1 MHSTLLTALS
11 RFGPPV
17 FTLFLVL
24 GLSISTLQLRHA
36 EQLSTWFCF
45 FIPAQIFLNW
55 IQFLRNKS
63 HVHITQ
69 ENFPGYKY
77 RFPTLW
83 KLSTEQTT
91 KGPYGLD
98 DQEAASLKA
107 EYKDCFSCDLHVPTR
122 SHHCP
127 YCRRCIYILDHHCFF
142 LGHCVGRNNLRYFL
156 VFCLYA
162 AIGCAVGVY
171 HLMMEMKNYRAIPSR
186 DTIYYFLPFSLVM
199 YFVEKFPLWETFYV
213 GLIDFGTG
221 ACGMCAFLFFYGVYS
236 VLIGS
241 TPYEYRRRVKT
252 QDSNLT
258 PLQRFE
264 IVFGTNGFLLFLFP
278 FNPFPWDPKIMP
290 AYKMLLGP
298 QFT

>member
-1 MHSTLLTALS
+1 
-11 RFGPPV
+11 
-17 FTLFLVL
+17 
-24 GLSISTLQLRHA
+24 
-36 EQLSTWFCF
+36 
-45 FIPAQIFLNW
+45 
-55 IQFLRNKS
+55 
-63 HVHITQ
+63 
-69 ENFPGYKY
+69 
-77 RFPTLW
+77 
-83 KLSTEQTT
+83 
-91 KGPYGLD
+91 
-98 DQEAASLKA
+98 
-107 EYKDCFSCDLHVPTR
+107 
-122 SHHCP
+122 
-127 YCRRCIYILDHHCFF
+127 
-142 LGHCVGRNNLRYFL
+142 
-156 VFCLYA
+156 
-162 AIGCAVGVY
+162 
-171 HLMMEMKNYRAIPSR
+171 MMEMKNYRAIPSR